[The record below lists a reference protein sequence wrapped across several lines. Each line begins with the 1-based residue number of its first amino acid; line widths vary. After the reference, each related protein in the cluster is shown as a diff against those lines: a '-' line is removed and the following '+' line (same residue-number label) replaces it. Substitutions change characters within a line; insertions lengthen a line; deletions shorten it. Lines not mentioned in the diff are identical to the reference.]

1 MSTPEQRR
9 VESQLGLAKRGLRT
23 RARTILSLE
32 IRGHSKREIAQMI
45 GMSAQRVQ
53 QISRTDRYIEA
64 RDREF
69 RAMDNEFI
77 GMKPAAFVA
86 LSSALRSRDEKV
98 ALAASETWFRTAG
111 FMQYGKGVGVQGV
124 TAEDVAKQLLQVN
137 IQVNVEK

>member
-1 MSTPEQRR
+1 MSANRSEDQR
-9 VESQLGLAKRGLRT
+9 LGLARRGLRT

-45 GMSAQRVQ
+45 GMSASRVT

-69 RAMDNEFI
+69 RSMDNEFI
-77 GMKPAAFVA
+77 SMKPAAFGA
-86 LSSALRSRDEKV
+86 LSNALHSRDQKV

-111 FMQYGKGVGVQGV
+111 FMQYGKGVGQQGV

-137 IQVNVEK
+137 VQVNIEK